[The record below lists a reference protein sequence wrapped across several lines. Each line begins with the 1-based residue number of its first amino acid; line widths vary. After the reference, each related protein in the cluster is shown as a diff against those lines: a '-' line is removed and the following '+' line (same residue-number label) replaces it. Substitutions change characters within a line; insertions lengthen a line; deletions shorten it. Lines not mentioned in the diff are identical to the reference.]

1 MSETEYK
8 GSVGKGVGRGLAY
21 TVIALV
27 LGGVWATLLPST
39 VGGLLGAVALGI
51 GVAQLVWVI
60 PAVAYFRKR
69 NEPETA
75 KGIVIV
81 AGIVA
86 LLNASCWG
94 IVATMI

>member
-1 MSETEYK
+1 MSETEYR
-8 GSVGKGVGRGLAY
+8 GSVSKGVGRGLIYMLLAC
-21 TVIALV
+21 V
-27 LGGVWATLLPST
+27 LGGVWVTVLPS
-39 VGGLLGAVALGI
+39 VIAGFIGAAFLGI
-51 GVAQLVWVI
+51 GLAQLIWVV

-75 KGIVIV
+75 KGIIII

-94 IVATMI
+94 IFASML